1 MCTNAGNSKIKMC
14 NTKLTSYFLVY
25 LFLVLPEE
33 HISLVEPSNI
43 DLDKG
48 GLGVL
53 ENVESNK

>member
-1 MCTNAGNSKIKMC
+1 MCTNVGNSKIKMC
-14 NTKLTSYFLVY
+14 NIKLTSYFLVY

-33 HISLVEPSNI
+33 YISLVEPSNI